1 MRIKTESADETK
13 KVAKLLAGDILKSH
27 LKTVKGLVLAFSGD
41 LGSGKTTFIQGFLK
55 GLGVK
60 NKVTS
65 PTFVIMKHYSA
76 RGDISSKARYK
87 RAYHI
92 DCYRLR
98 KPAELNNLGFKELL
112 NKPKS
117 IFLIEWAEKIKRILP
132 KDTVWLE
139 FRHGKKENEREITIR

>member
-1 MRIKTESADETK
+1 MRIKTKSADETK
-13 KVAKLLAGDILKSH
+13 KVAKLLAGDILRSH

-65 PTFVIMKHYSA
+65 PTFVIMKNY
-76 RGDISSKARYK
+76 RL
-87 RAYHI
+87 AYHI

-98 KPAELNNLGFKELL
+98 KPAELINLGFKELL

-132 KDTVWLE
+132 KDTIWLE
-139 FRHGKKENEREITIR
+139 FRHGKKENEREIIIR

>member
-1 MRIKTESADETK
+1 MKISIKTKSANETK
-13 KVAKLLAGDILKSH
+13 KVAKLLAKDVLKSRP
-27 LKTVKGLVLAFSGD
+27 KMAKGLVLAFSGD

-65 PTFVIMKHYSA
+65 PTFVIMKHY
-76 RGDISSKARYK
+76 KH
-87 RAYHI
+87 AYHI

-98 KPAELNNLGFKELL
+98 KPAELIDIGFKELL

-132 KDTVWLE
+132 KDTIWLE
-139 FRHGKKENEREITIR
+139 FRHGKKLNEREIIIR

>member
-1 MRIKTESADETK
+1 MKIKTKSANETK
-13 KVAKLLAGDILKSH
+13 KIAKLLAKDVSKLRTKR
-27 LKTVKGLVLAFSGD
+27 KKGVILAFSGD

-65 PTFVIMKHYSA
+65 PTFVIMKNY
-76 RGDISSKARYK
+76 RL
-87 RAYHI
+87 AYHI

-98 KPAELNNLGFKELL
+98 KPAELTNLGFKELL

-132 KDTVWLE
+132 KDTIWLE
-139 FRHGKKENEREITIR
+139 FKHGKKENEREITIRQNK